1 MFTLRTE
8 KGFTLIELMIVV
20 AIIGILAAIA
30 VPNFIAY
37 RNKSRI
43 AAGVATSESIRGAL
57 AGFAASDS
65 GNTFPQ
71 KITIWNGGTASMR
84 TICNLNGATLN
95 TISNQGYAY
104 AGYSALTST
113 GAPSCDNT
121 AGNECADYV
130 ICLIVSGVPFD
141 LTGAQIEVRSSGIT
155 RQTTTGG
162 TIPGNQGLAAM
173 TP

>member
-43 AAGVATSESIRGAL
+43 AAGISTSESIRGAL
-57 AGFAASDS
+57 AGFAASDAS
-65 GNTFPQ
+65 NTFPL
-71 KITIWNGGTASMR
+71 KITNWEGAAGSMR
-84 TICNLNGATLN
+84 MVCNSNGATLN
-95 TISNQGYAY
+95 SMTNQGYAY
-104 AGYSALTST
+104 ATYDALLAT
-113 GAPSCDNT
+113 GATGCTNAS
-121 AGNECADYV
+121 GSECADYV
-130 ICLIVSGVPFD
+130 IALVVSGVPYD
-141 LTGAQIEVRSSGIT
+141 LTGAQIEVRSSGII
-155 RQTTTGG
+155 RQTSSGG
-162 TIPGNQGLAAM
+162 TAPGSKI